1 MLRQGNLSNEQ
12 NLYLQTIRKSSA
24 HLLALINDVLDFS
37 KIEAGKLELETAPF
51 DLEEAIFDVMD
62 MLSPLAAQKHIDM
75 AFYYADN
82 VPTQV
87 IGDALR
93 FKQILTNLIS
103 NAIKFTPDG
112 EIIVRARMEHDDIGQ
127 CLLHFSVQDSG
138 IGLSGTDRKKLF
150 ESFSQG
156 DASVT
161 RQFGGTGLGLA
172 ISKQLV
178 HLMQGQIGFE
188 DNQERAPTEKGSTFW
203 FSAMFAVNDE
213 IEIVHPYFNNMQVV
227 SYLAHPATA
236 NILRHYLE
244 NYDVHHVET
253 SSILDL
259 FSQLNQFSES
269 DENTWLIVDHSGDG
283 EALLKEIRNR
293 YHGNIAVYGYQMA
306 LDPNMLNEYRA
317 RPLYQPLS
325 RSALIQLLSN
335 QPVFEQ
341 DVHEEFNGQGL
352 HVLAVDDHLPNLI
365 VLEALLGELNVKTTK
380 ALSGQ
385 EALEIIQD
393 RIEQE
398 LPAFDVIFMD
408 IQMPVMSGV
417 DTTRAIR
424 SLESTLENHKRLPI
438 IALTAHALADE
449 KQKLLQVG
457 MDDYV
462 TKPIQMDQIT
472 QILTHLTSET
482 FNKAKSVDKAILIE
496 ALDPNILDWQQS
508 LQLAANKEDLAIDL
522 LKMLVDSFATELS
535 EMQQLIEMEDFPQL
549 EHVLH
554 RLYGATRYVGAPTL
568 QQATGGFEQ
577 FVSSLR
583 KERRKADETFIQ
595 ETLNRFDE
603 LQSVIQQVEQASQQ
617 ILNKQNT

>member
-1 MLRQGNLSNEQ
+1 MS
-12 NLYLQTIRKSSA
+12 
-24 HLLALINDVLDFS
+24 
-37 KIEAGKLELETAPF
+37 
-51 DLEEAIFDVMD
+51 
-62 MLSPLAAQKHIDM
+62 
-75 AFYYADN
+75 
-82 VPTQV
+82 
-87 IGDALR
+87 
-93 FKQILTNLIS
+93 
-103 NAIKFTPDG
+103 
-112 EIIVRARMEHDDIGQ
+112 
-127 CLLHFSVQDSG
+127 
-138 IGLSGTDRKKLF
+138 
-150 ESFSQG
+150 
-156 DASVT
+156 
-161 RQFGGTGLGLA
+161 
-172 ISKQLV
+172 
-178 HLMQGQIGFE
+178 
-188 DNQERAPTEKGSTFW
+188 
-203 FSAMFAVNDE
+203 
-213 IEIVHPYFNNMQVV
+213 
-227 SYLAHPATA
+227 
-236 NILRHYLE
+236 
-244 NYDVHHVET
+244 
-253 SSILDL
+253 
-259 FSQLNQFSES
+259 
-269 DENTWLIVDHSGDG
+269 
-283 EALLKEIRNR
+283 
-293 YHGNIAVYGYQMA
+293 

-325 RSALIQLLSN
+325 RSALIQLLNN
-335 QPVFEQ
+335 QPIFDQE
-341 DVHEEFNGQGL
+341 VHEEFNGQGL
-352 HVLAVDDHLPNLI
+352 HVLAIDDHLPNLI
-365 VLEALLGELNVKTTK
+365 VLEALLAELNVKTTK

-393 RIEQE
+393 RIEKN
-398 LPAFDVIFMD
+398 LPAFDVVFMD

-462 TKPIQMDQIT
+462 TKPIQMDQII
-472 QILTHLTSET
+472 QILTQLTSET
-482 FNKAKSVDKAILIE
+482 FKKTKPVDKAILIE

-522 LKMLVDSFATELS
+522 LKMLVDSFTTELA

-568 QQATGGFEQ
+568 QEATGGFEQ

-595 ETLNRFDE
+595 ETLKRFDE